1 MKTFEER
8 MASIRE
14 KSAFESKKKRNRRIA
29 ACSLVSIFA
38 VALALTLFLP
48 YSTALPDVSMYAD
61 SPYYSVIQ
69 SLNKATY
76 TPPRYK
82 NNFQFLSAALSGI
95 FAVNRAPTDSMDEG
109 MAPGLNSGVAGPEYG
124 GVWDSPSVLPNEPG
138 NNYEEVTD
146 NQVEGVIE
154 ADLFKRSD
162 EHLYYLNNPYLHIY
176 AIAKDETR
184 EVGFFHVDPFAGKE
198 DIGSFSAR
206 EMYLSKDCSTVIVLM
221 EGFTKQEGNLTAL
234 VTLDVSDPG
243 NVEQIGFVTFTGTYI
258 SSRLVD
264 GDILLTYNFGVYKDN
279 IRFDDPETYVPTYGV
294 PGEMQLIDSEN
305 IVCPEEASSCRYT
318 VIAKLDGKSLEVKDT
333 TALMS
338 YSHQLYVSEDTIYA
352 THAFSKKTDE
362 NSAGYLSISM
372 TEITGISYRGDELM
386 VLGSVQLEGTVKDQY
401 SMDQHNG
408 ILRVAVST
416 LAQHRKEAYGLD
428 VWSVSLSQIQR
439 NCSLY
444 CIDLSTWEIAASVEK
459 FAPDGDEV
467 TSARFDGDKAYIC
480 TAEVIVLTDPVYF
493 FDLTDIRNI
502 TWSDTGIIDGY
513 SSSLVNFGEYLL
525 GIGFNED
532 GALKLEAYVQG
543 KDSVESVGVYERDCF
558 FTNKYKAYYIDRKNN
573 LVGIPVRD
581 WYDHEGDGKSVYLLF
596 HFNGYKFNAV
606 KEIPMDY
613 FASGHTRATIIDGWL
628 YLLYNDRCVV
638 EQVW

>member
-8 MASIRE
+8 MAAIRE
-14 KSAFESKKKRNRRIA
+14 KSTFEARKRKNRRILA
-29 ACSLVSIFA
+29 GTLVSVFVIT
-38 VALALTLFLP
+38 LALMLFVP
-48 YSTALPDVSMYAD
+48 YSTALPDISMYAD
-61 SPYYSVIQ
+61 SPYYKVIQ
-69 SLNKATY
+69 ELNQLKY

-82 NNFQFLSAALSGI
+82 NNYQFLASTVGSL
-95 FAVNRAPTDSMDEG
+95 FAGNRAPSADMDGPVFAPEG
-109 MAPGLNSGVAGPEYG
+109 DGLGDVSAGV
-124 GVWDSPSVLPNEPG
+124 PNEPG
-138 NNYEEVTD
+138 SNYEEVTD
-146 NQVEGVIE
+146 NQVAGVIE

-162 EHLYYLNNPYLHIY
+162 KNLFYLRDPNLYVYS
-176 AIAKDETR
+176 IAQADSTL
-184 EVGFFHVDPFAGKE
+184 VGSHCIQPFE
-198 DIGSFSAR
+198 DMERNGTFSAR
-206 EMYLSKDCSTVIVLM
+206 EMYLSEDCSTIVVLM
-221 EGFTKQEGNLTAL
+221 EGYTKEEGSLAAL
-234 VTLDVSDPG
+234 VTLDVTDPSSIR
-243 NVEQIGFVTFTGTYI
+243 QTGFVTFKGSYI

-264 GDILLTYNFGVYKDN
+264 GDILLTYNFGTYKDN
-279 IRFDDPETYVPTYGV
+279 IDFAVPETYIPSYGTA
-294 PGEMQLIDSEN
+294 GNMQLIDGSD
-305 IVCPEEASSCRYT
+305 IICPQDVSACKYT
-318 VIAKLDGKSLEVKDT
+318 VIAKLNSKSLEVQDIV
-333 TALMS
+333 ALMG
-338 YSHQLYVSEDTIYA
+338 YSQELYVSEDTIYA

-372 TEITGISYRGDELM
+372 TEITGISYRGDELK

-543 KDSVESVGVYERDCF
+543 KDIVESIGVYERECSF
-558 FTNKYKAYYIDRKNN
+558 PSKYKAYLIDRENH
-573 LVGIPVRD
+573 LVGIPVGD
-581 WYDHEGDGKSVYLLF
+581 WYDHDGDGENHYLLL
-596 HFNGYKFNAV
+596 HFDGYKFNQV
-606 KEIPMDY
+606 KEIPMNR
-613 FASGHTRATIIDGWL
+613 FASNQTRATIIDGWL